1 MKIVLAS
8 PHFPPRFIGGVE
20 TFVKRLADGF
30 LRLGDQP
37 TVIAVEAIDQPT
49 GAPRIDVDSSFG
61 YPVYRVSLDL
71 TKSGRPLA
79 FHYGAPQVDQALSNI
94 LSNVRPDIVHVHSG
108 YLLGV
113 DWLAQARAVGATT
126 LLSLHD
132 YWILCPRMTLTHPDG
147 RICSGPESAAKC
159 AWCLATERRRYRM
172 LDTVTGGAVGRT
184 VARLGSAP
192 RTSRMMSATS
202 SVATVLE
209 RQRALLTAVSQIDE
223 VVSPSRFTRDQ
234 AIAAGFP
241 GERIRVI
248 RSGVVSNISRRS
260 PRPVGP
266 VRRFGFL
273 GQVAPHKGVHVLI
286 DAVRR
291 LQGAPLT
298 LTIHGDLT
306 RSLDYVAGLRARA
319 AGDARITFAGAY
331 TTDDLDAVF
340 AGLDVVVV
348 PSTWYENAPFVI
360 LEAQRAG
367 LPLVASRLGGM
378 RELISDER
386 DGLLATAGDAA
397 DLARQ
402 LTRLLDPAL
411 VCSLA
416 AAAPA
421 VRTFEE
427 ELHDLRLWYAAMRA
441 QTNESDTSERDDHG
455 RCRR

>member
-37 TVIAVEAIDQPT
+37 TVIAVEAIDGPS
-49 GAPRIDVDSSFG
+49 GAPRVERDSAFG
-61 YPVYRVSLDL
+61 YPVYRMSLDL
-71 TKSGRPLA
+71 TNSGRSLA
-79 FHYGAPQVDQALSNI
+79 FHHGDPQVDQAIGDI
-94 LSNVRPDIVHVHSG
+94 LSGVGPDIVHLHSG
-108 YLLGV
+108 YLLGAS
-113 DWLAQARAVGATT
+113 WLARARAGGAKT

-132 YWILCPRMTLTHPDG
+132 YWLLCPRMTLTRPDG
-147 RICSGPESAAKC
+147 RICTGPESAAKC
-159 AWCLATERRRYRM
+159 AWCLATERRRYRL
-172 LDTVTGGAVGRT
+172 LDTATGGVLGRT
-184 VARLGSAP
+184 IALMGSAP
-192 RTSRMMSATS
+192 GVSTLIGGTE
-202 SVATVLE
+202 SVGAVLE
-209 RQRALLTAVSQIDE
+209 RQHEQRRHVSQVDAM
-223 VVSPSRFTRDQ
+223 VSPSRFARDQ

-241 GERIRVI
+241 GEKIAVV
-248 RSGVVSNISRRS
+248 RSGVVSNISRRPAQS
-260 PRPVGP
+260 AGP

-291 LQGAPLT
+291 LPTAPLT

-306 RSLDYVAGLRARA
+306 RSTDYVADLRARA
-319 AGDARITFAGAY
+319 AGDARITFAGPY
-331 TTDDLDAVF
+331 TTDAIDAVF

-386 DGLLATAGDAA
+386 DGLLATPGDGA

-402 LTRLLDPAL
+402 LARLLDPAL
-411 VCSLA
+411 VCTLA

-427 ELHDLRLWYAAMRA
+427 ELLDLRGRYVALR
-441 QTNESDTSERDDHG
+441 TPIDESDRS
-455 RCRR
+455 